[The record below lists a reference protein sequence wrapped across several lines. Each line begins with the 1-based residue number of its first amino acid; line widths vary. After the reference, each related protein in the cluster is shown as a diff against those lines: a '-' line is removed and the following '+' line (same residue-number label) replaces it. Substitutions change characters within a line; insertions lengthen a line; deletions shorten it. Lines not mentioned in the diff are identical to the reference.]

1 MSNSHG
7 SKKKSEGFFS
17 IDRGAFRCAAV
28 GGLNSAIAN
37 LILARGTGPDNVT
50 TQWSVNA
57 IEQRTGISR
66 PNADKAVKDLLARG
80 IWKKT
85 RDGLHPIYEA
95 VPGNQVPGGPFTAEE
110 QAVITAIRDGQPVYN
125 SKATIEALKARGIV
139 ETVSTEERRGRRW
152 HNSKSFE
159 LVADEITA
167 LSEPLAVWLP
177 NALIDGAA
185 NEVPSI
191 ELIRQT
197 RNLPALRLL
206 VELYAA
212 QFLPHYGGVPRDLL
226 KVVFNRTKV
235 GEQGPF
241 VVWGFRSDH
250 ITAAS
255 ELYAPFKTVGEKG
268 DGSLRNGSMTASER
282 ELALAAKSAA
292 QAMITEGQLN
302 WAEQE
307 GYHLVPVRRH
317 IVNAAGA
324 EVYRLK
330 YRPHTKATAAWY
342 ALMMEATGRHLGEY
356 QAMTKGAAGAAIS
369 AAEGRLQYQG

>member
-1 MSNSHG
+1 M
-7 SKKKSEGFFS
+7 
-17 IDRGAFRCAAV
+17 
-28 GGLNSAIAN
+28 
-37 LILARGTGPDNVT
+37 
-50 TQWSVNA
+50 
-57 IEQRTGISR
+57 
-66 PNADKAVKDLLARG
+66 KDLLARG

-85 RDGLHPIYEA
+85 RDGIHPIYEA
-95 VPGNQVPGGPFTAEE
+95 VPGDQIPGGPFTAEE
-110 QAVITAIRDGQPVYN
+110 QAVIAAIRDGQPVYN
-125 SKATIEALKARGIV
+125 SNATIEALKASGIV
-139 ETVSTEERRGRRW
+139 KTVSTQDRRGRRW
-152 HNSKSFE
+152 HNSESFE

-185 NEVPSI
+185 DEVPPI

-212 QFLPHYGGVPRDLL
+212 QFLPNYGGVPRDLL
-226 KVVFNRTKV
+226 KVVFDRTKV

-241 VVWGFRSDH
+241 VVWGFRSEH
-250 ITAAS
+250 ITADS
-255 ELYAPFKTVGEKG
+255 ELYGPFKTGK
-268 DGSLRNGSMTASER
+268 LQRTMTARAAIRAWMLHSGPPFIALENLGLVEKVGMLLDGDDADAEVIHPYAMRGGEPAER

-317 IVNAAGA
+317 IVNATVA

-342 ALMMEATGRHLGEY
+342 ALMMEATARHLGEY
-356 QAMTKGAAGAAIS
+356 QAMTKGAAGLQCRQPKAGCNIKDRS
-369 AAEGRLQYQG
+369 RLNQCYFKA